1 MIHSLTE
8 WYEENCDSDYEPS
21 EEDEPLEEYLEM
33 KCETETLPRT
43 KVDKKGFHELVF
55 SDDEC
60 QRYFNFVKAIIQ
72 YVKQMCK

>member
-1 MIHSLTE
+1 MTCLEDLISVLTKYQKYDMIHSLTE

-33 KCETETLPRT
+33 NCETETLPRT

-60 QRYFNFVKAIIQ
+60 
-72 YVKQMCK
+72 